1 MTAEEERDDRS
12 ILARIRSHTGWWLA
26 AAAAVAGVVAL
37 LASVTW
43 PYEWRAKANAV
54 CDRRALRFWA
64 AVEDSGDSLKALAE
78 KGKLGGNVQDAE
90 VRKAG
95 VAYRE
100 AAAKLSDLIG
110 DLREI
115 DRPWV
120 GKFPDKVET
129 AVNDGSKLSRSMYFA
144 GRQIMLR
151 NPDEAKRHLG
161 DVQKLTKD
169 WETSSRALEA
179 ERCTEN

>member
-1 MTAEEERDDRS
+1 MDDDRDDDS
-12 ILARIRSHTGWWLA
+12 VLARIRSHTGWWLA

-64 AVEDSGDSLKALAE
+64 AVEDSRDSFQILTE
-78 KGKLGGNVQDAE
+78 KGKRGSAVEDSD

-95 VAYRE
+95 AAYRE

-120 GKFPDKVET
+120 GSFPDKIEK

-151 NPDEAKRHLG
+151 NPDEAMKHLG
-161 DVQKLTKD
+161 DMQNLMKE
-169 WETSSRALEA
+169 WERSSRALEA